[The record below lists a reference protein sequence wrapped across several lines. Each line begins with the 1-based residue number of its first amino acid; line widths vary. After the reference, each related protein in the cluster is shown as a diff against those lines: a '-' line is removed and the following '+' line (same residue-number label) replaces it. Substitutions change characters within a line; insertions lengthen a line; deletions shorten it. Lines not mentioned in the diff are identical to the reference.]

1 MFTALLTA
9 LGLVFK
15 LSVFLHLIAG
25 TLLGMIF
32 GMLPGLTATLGIAI
46 LAPLTMFGGFAEAM
60 AMLMGMYN
68 AAIYGGSIAAI
79 MVNTPG
85 TPASFATTLDGFPM
99 AQRGEAGKAIATAT
113 TVSALG
119 GLFGV
124 IVLSVA
130 AFPIAN
136 FALRFGPPEYFALI
150 LFGICMMVSVVGK
163 SVLKGLLV
171 GFLGLA
177 IGTIGMD
184 PVFGVFRLSFGIS
197 GLQGGISFIAIMIG
211 LFGLGEA
218 LYRIQIMGQEDTAT
232 GFAKKISRSIPSW
245 PEIKGAIGTFFL
257 SAPIGV
263 AVGAVPA
270 VGGDIAGMISWD
282 QAKRFSRTPEK
293 YGTGYINGVVATE
306 TANNAS
312 IGGAM
317 CTVLTLGIPGDMPTA
332 VLIGALL
339 MHGVTPGP
347 MLFLQ
352 SIDYVYL
359 IIGCLVLSNLAF
371 LAIGLLSA
379 RFTSKIN
386 ILPSHILWPIVVL
399 LCCIGS
405 YSIGHSFTDMSVM
418 LIGGAIG
425 WLLRNLEIPP
435 APMVIGVLLGP
446 MAECNLCRTLQMSSG
461 DWSILFTRPI
471 SVFFLLVSVAVLVIT
486 FIQRER
492 LKAEKASQ

>member
-1 MFTALLTA
+1 MFTTIVTA
-9 LGLVFK
+9 IAGVLK
-15 LSVFLHLIAG
+15 LSVLLYLIAG
-25 TLLGMIF
+25 TLLGMTF
-32 GMLPGLTATLGIAI
+32 GMLPGLTATLGISI
-46 LAPLTMFGGFAEAM
+46 LAPLTMFGGFAEAI

-68 AAIYGGSIAAI
+68 AAVYGGSIAAI

-99 AQRGEAGKAIATAT
+99 AQKGEAGKAIITAT
-113 TVSALG
+113 VVSALG

-124 IVLSVA
+124 VVLSVA

-150 LFGICMMVSVVGK
+150 FFGICMMVSVVGK
-163 SVLKGLLV
+163 SMLKGLLV
-171 GFLGLA
+171 GLLGLA
-177 IGTIGMD
+177 IGTVGMD

-197 GLQGGISFIAIMIG
+197 GLQGGVSFISIMIG

-218 LYRIQIMGQEDTAT
+218 LYRIQMMKQEDHVAT
-232 GFAKKISRSIPSW
+232 SAPKKSSRSRPSW
-245 PEIKGAIGTFFL
+245 SEVRGSVGTFFA
-257 SAPIGV
+257 SASIGV
-263 AVGAVPA
+263 CVGAIPA

-282 QAKRFSRTPEK
+282 QAKRFSKTPEK
-293 YGTGYINGVVATE
+293 FGTGYIKGVVATE

-332 VLIGALL
+332 VFMGALL

-359 IIGCLVLSNLAF
+359 ILGCLVLSNIAF
-371 LAIGLLSA
+371 LVVGLLSA

-386 ILPSHILWPIVVL
+386 MLPAHILWTVVIL

-405 YSIGHSFTDMSVM
+405 YSIGHSFTDLSIM
-418 LIGGAIG
+418 LVGGVIG
-425 WLLRNLEIPP
+425 WLLRNIDIPP

-446 MAECNLCRTLQMSSG
+446 MAECNLCRTLQMSGG
-461 DWSILFTRPI
+461 DFSILFTRPI
-471 SVFFLLVSVAVLVIT
+471 SIFFFLVSIAVFVFT
-486 FIQRER
+486 FIQKRR
-492 LKAEKASQ
+492 KA